1 MSETIEQLLT
11 PRFVDVNTED
21 GTRSKVVIEPLER
34 GFGYTLGNALR
45 RILLSCIPGSAIT
58 DVKIDGV
65 LHEYSTIE
73 GVQEDV
79 MDILLNLKGVAI
91 KKEFDAPVKLIL
103 SAEGEGVL
111 TAGDIQTVQDVEI
124 SNPDLVIAHL
134 SKDAKFHAELT
145 VRSGRGYQVSETR
158 KSDTEDKEI
167 GLMLLDATYSPI
179 LKVSYSV
186 DDARVEQRTDLDK
199 LTLNIETNGTIDPED
214 AIRKAATALSQQIQV
229 FVNLEEIAAVT
240 QEEKEPEVDPVL
252 LRPVDELELTVRSA
266 NCLKA
271 ESIYYIGDLVLRS
284 EVELMK
290 TPNLGKKSLTEIKDV
305 LAQRGLSLGMQLQ
318 NWPPAALRVDSDS

>member
-91 KKEFDAPVKLIL
+91 KKEFDESVKLIL

-167 GLMLLDATYSPI
+167 GLMLLDATYSPV

>member
-1 MSETIEQLLT
+1 
-11 PRFVDVNTED
+11 
-21 GTRSKVVIEPLER
+21 RSKVVIEPLER

-65 LHEYSTIE
+65 LHEYSSIV

-79 MDILLNLKGVAI
+79 IDILLNLKGVAI
-91 KKEFDAPVKLIL
+91 KKDFDETVTLTL

-111 TAGDIQTVQDVEI
+111 TAGDIQTVQDVEV
-124 SNPDLVIAHL
+124 SNPDHVIAHL
-134 SKDAKFHAELT
+134 SKDAKFHAEL
-145 VRSGRGYQVSETR
+145 VVGSGRGYQVSEAR
-158 KSDTEDKEI
+158 KLEGDKEI
-167 GLMLLDATYSPI
+167 GLMQLDATYSPV

-186 DDARVEQRTDLDK
+186 DDARVEQRTDLDR

-229 FVNLEEIAAVT
+229 FVNLEEIAAVAL
-240 QEEKEPEVDPVL
+240 EEKEPEVDPVL

-318 NWPPAALRVDSDS
+318 NWPPAALRVDS

>member
-11 PRFVDVNTED
+11 PRFVDVKTED
-21 GTRSKVVIEPLER
+21 GVRSKVVIEPLER

-58 DVKIDGV
+58 EVKIDGV
-65 LHEYSTIE
+65 LHEYSSIV

-79 MDILLNLKGVAI
+79 IDILLNLKGVAI
-91 KKEFDAPVKLIL
+91 KKEFDESVTLTLTAD
-103 SAEGEGVL
+103 GEGVV

-124 SNPDLVIAHL
+124 CNPDHVIAHL

-145 VRSGRGYQVSETR
+145 VKSGRGYQVSEAR
-158 KSDTEDKEI
+158 KLEGDKEI
-167 GLMLLDATYSPI
+167 GLMQLDATYSPV

-186 DDARVEQRTDLDK
+186 DDARVEQRTDLDR

-229 FVNLEEIAAVT
+229 FVNLEEITAVAL
-240 QEEKEPEVDPVL
+240 EEKEPEVDPVL

-318 NWPPAALRVDSDS
+318 NWPPAALRVDS